1 MSTPSPKKNTLH
13 GPVIRW
19 LQGIWRDTLLSS
31 DSSKRR
37 HLAAATL
44 VFMVLI
50 GILDFLLGFEVSL
63 RAFYFLPVVLGT
75 AALGWRFGVL
85 MAFTSVATSVAGDLA
100 AGARYSIWVIPWWN
114 AFTALTTYLVVV
126 WQFTTVRS
134 LQLEMQERVR
144 QRTAA
149 LTAEIGE
156 REQIIGGEFLIEAP
170 AAGGMI
176 VHCRLPDAS
185 ASA

>member
-1 MSTPSPKKNTLH
+1 
-13 GPVIRW
+13 
-19 LQGIWRDTLLSS
+19 
-31 DSSKRR
+31 
-37 HLAAATL
+37 
-44 VFMVLI
+44 
-50 GILDFLLGFEVSL
+50 
-63 RAFYFLPVVLGT
+63 
-75 AALGWRFGVL
+75 
-85 MAFTSVATSVAGDLA
+85 
-100 AGARYSIWVIPWWN
+100 VIPWWN